1 MKEKGLWRD
10 VDQAWHDNRL
20 TRLNAVLE
28 AWEIAQ
34 ADFHDW
40 RTAEKA
46 KGNKID
52 AKKEW
57 PAYWDKYRADS
68 LK

>member
-34 ADFHDW
+34 ADFHD
-40 RTAEKA
+40 
-46 KGNKID
+46 
-52 AKKEW
+52 
-57 PAYWDKYRADS
+57 
-68 LK
+68 